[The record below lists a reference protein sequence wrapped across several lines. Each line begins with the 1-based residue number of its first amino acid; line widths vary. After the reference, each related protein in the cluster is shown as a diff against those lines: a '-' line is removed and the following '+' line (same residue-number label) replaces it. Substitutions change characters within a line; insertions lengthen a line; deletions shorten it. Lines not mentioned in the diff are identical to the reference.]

1 MGRREDEQK
10 ALDIVAGRATG
21 KKQAAPAK
29 PKMSG
34 FAMLSIWLWI
44 AAIIVIGGVMYYIYA
59 MK

>member
-10 ALDIVAGRATG
+10 ALDIVAGRTG

-34 FAMLSIWLWI
+34 FAMISIWLWI
-44 AAIIVIGGVMYYIYA
+44 AAIIVIGGIIYYVYA